1 LPIKAVLKTDYLKNL
16 MLKTNN
22 CMLKTKNRKANIA
35 KSTIMNL
42 AIVLAIAVLPSGCGY
57 QLQKPLSI
65 ENAEQPVYV
74 DGDLLL
80 ALALKRQLALNN
92 ISTSK
97 NPSNA
102 GSVVSVALIDDDSR
116 SYSIS
121 LDGRNAEV
129 LRTMKASIEW
139 RSVDSKKTNSSD
151 SRELLPRSVV
161 STEQV
166 QIQNPDNVTA
176 QTREAESIGKEMRE
190 TLVEK
195 MLNLMRY
202 RSQSK

>member
-1 LPIKAVLKTDYLKNL
+1 
-16 MLKTNN
+16 
-22 CMLKTKNRKANIA
+22 MLKTKNQKTKIANSLMIKLA
-35 KSTIMNL
+35 AIKLILIL
-42 AIVLAIAVLPSGCGY
+42 AITILPSGCGY

-65 ENAEQPVYV
+65 NTAEQPVYV

-97 NPSNA
+97 KLSNA
-102 GSVVSVALIDDDSR
+102 GSVVSVAIVDDDSR

-139 RSVDSKKTNSSD
+139 QSVDSKKTNSSD

-202 RSQSK
+202 RSHSK

>member
-1 LPIKAVLKTDYLKNL
+1 
-16 MLKTNN
+16 MLKASN
-22 CMLKTKNRKANIA
+22 CRLKINSRKPKIA
-35 KSTIMNL
+35 KTLMMNLATIKL
-42 AIVLAIAVLPSGCGY
+42 AIVLAIVILPSGCGY

-65 ENAEQPVYV
+65 NNAEQPVYV

-97 NPSNA
+97 RLSDA
-102 GSVVSVALIDDDSR
+102 GSVVSVGLIDDDSR

-139 RSVDSKKTNSSD
+139 RSVNSKKTNTSD
-151 SRELLPRSVV
+151 NRELLARSIV
-161 STEQV
+161 SAEQV

-176 QTREAESIGKEMRE
+176 QTRETESISKEMRE
-190 TLVEK
+190 TLAAK

-202 RSQSK
+202 RSQPK

>member
-1 LPIKAVLKTDYLKNL
+1 
-16 MLKTNN
+16 
-22 CMLKTKNRKANIA
+22 MLKTKNQKTKIANSLMIKLA
-35 KSTIMNL
+35 AIKLILIL
-42 AIVLAIAVLPSGCGY
+42 AITILPSGCGY

-65 ENAEQPVYV
+65 NTAEQPVYV

-97 NPSNA
+97 KLSNA
-102 GSVVSVALIDDDSR
+102 GSVVSVAIVDDDSR

-139 RSVDSKKTNSSD
+139 RSVDSKKTN

-190 TLVEK
+190 TLVQK

-202 RSQSK
+202 RSHSK

>member
-1 LPIKAVLKTDYLKNL
+1 
-16 MLKTNN
+16 MLKTSN
-22 CMLKTKNRKANIA
+22 CKLKTNSRKPRIA
-35 KSTIMNL
+35 KNLIMNLATIKL
-42 AIVLAIAVLPSGCGY
+42 AIVLAIVILPSGCGY
-57 QLQKPLSI
+57 QLQKPVSI
-65 ENAEQPVYV
+65 NNAEQPVYV

-80 ALALKRQLALNN
+80 ALALKRQLTLNN
-92 ISTSK
+92 IGTSK
-97 NPSNA
+97 RLSSA

-139 RSVDSKKTNSSD
+139 RSVDSKKTNISD

-161 STEQV
+161 SAEQV
-166 QIQNPDNVTA
+166 QIQNPDSVTA
-176 QTREAESIGKEMRE
+176 QTREAESISKEMRE
-190 TLVEK
+190 ALVAK